1 MANEKK
7 IEATMS
13 SFLKDITKSS
23 KRFTEKFSIK
33 DLNSQWSITKIKEFF
48 PDIDANE
55 LNFETASMEDV
66 NKEILDPNIKNWST
80 SDWIPGT
87 ILKQSRDI
95 HCLESA
101 KSVNYCINKDNFKLN
116 WNTWNL
122 YCFLNMKIH

>member
-23 KRFTEKFSIK
+23 KRFTEKFSTK
-33 DLNSQWSITKIKEFF
+33 DLNSHWSITKIKEFF
-48 PDIDANE
+48 PDIDVNE

-66 NKEILDPNIKNWST
+66 NKDILDPNIKNWST

-87 ILKQSRDI
+87 ILKQSIDI
-95 HCLESA
+95 HCL
-101 KSVNYCINKDNFKLN
+101 KSTKSEV
-116 WNTWNL
+116 NL
-122 YCFLNMKIH
+122 Y